1 MLPHILHT
9 TGRAVAVV
17 QNQTHT
23 IRNVLQLQSSGPSSG
38 SGSSWGN
45 GPGPGG
51 SKYGAGSRF
60 YAGHNV
66 RVNEEDSP
74 SIKLI
79 FLQQNAGRAVTQAN
93 AVTSHDGQ
101 ISQSD
106 DIEEITPKWT
116 ILPTPQRK
124 RRMRSSSVSMG
135 VAGRNERAEKLGVL
149 KTVQLHAR
157 GKHAFAPSETMASA
171 KERLLAEPTPAAPPP
186 TQPLL
191 VRRNSTSAPLS
202 PLLNATE
209 PPPPPSQAAEPKQ
222 APPTD
227 EKSVPQGI
235 QDEIEHFRSMSRH
248 SNQAGVAKS
257 VRRML
262 ATYQSPPVELFNAA
276 LNASV
281 HSRQPGT
288 SLTQIIELYNAM
300 LSKSVLPDV
309 ETYELLIQ
317 ALTQRDVEVHRAQIA
332 LDLRVKHKSQVSYT
346 AEENIDKDVERL
358 RDLKKEDN
366 FASAM
371 SLFEGILAG
380 HGKDHVQM
388 QTFVRLMSCAANRG
402 DVHSAIHV
410 FAQLEARSDLNIS
423 APVYRYLILTFSN
436 AGQVDQAEEIFKS
449 FLTAGA
455 QNKLHRYPA
464 HLMGLARQSQ
474 IQVWNTMM
482 EAYFRAGMP
491 DKAIE
496 LVDQVLKSDAG
507 NNFTMADVPVVTSSM
522 FTTVINGFLTSG
534 DITSALTWFD
544 KLLPQE
550 KAPEDPYQGLAGRV
564 MRPDG
569 LAWFMMIDHLA
580 DNNKLD
586 DLNRLFR
593 TLKEIHIT
601 DGLRINPTLRLIV
614 YTANLEYLRNNK
626 ETADPV
632 AAVENVKYLLEDLRQ
647 CTEWDIPR
655 GKLAMSMC
663 HELAIRGEFLISTA
677 TYVHLTT
684 SGMSFGDVENHA
696 EGWRMRAQQSTTQ
709 FIRDVYMAVN
719 DGLGTLSIES
729 AIPLARTA
737 DQIGMKPVLP
747 LAPALLHAY
756 GAMVNGDDVVWNISM
771 DDWRLLFSYALP
783 FEINAA
789 NGNPNGLVDIPGFAY
804 PGIFKLV
811 DHFNAE
817 KGTFDAL
824 GEGIQ
829 QELISVITA
838 RTTPET
844 RQDVLVRLGPKYV
857 EAAEKYD
864 ELRFAALENNIVQDA
879 SILNPVE
886 SQVLDTDVPALR
898 YNPYVTQDITTA
910 LGPPTG
916 MISPEALEKA
926 YQLFARAVQQSAVP
940 SSAALCRLIE
950 GEGRAKDLDKVRELY
965 TAAQALLRVTPPE
978 TQRFE
983 WAAIENSMVIA
994 LAHAGHVDAAHVHR
1008 ARILE
1013 QGLAPSADAYGILV
1027 QLVRDTTDDT
1037 SGAVALFEEA
1047 LARGVA
1053 PNMYLYNNIISK
1065 LSKAR
1070 KADYALELFEQ
1081 MKAAGMKLSSI
1092 TYGAVIGACARV
1104 GDVVAAENL
1113 FKEMTRSRNFKPR
1126 VPPYNTM
1133 MQLFTQTKPSRAS
1146 ALYYYQEMRKAGVRP
1161 SAHTYK
1167 VRLSFLASLTQ
1178 CVNVLS

>member
-1 MLPHILHT
+1 M
-9 TGRAVAVV
+9 
-17 QNQTHT
+17 
-23 IRNVLQLQSSGPSSG
+23 
-38 SGSSWGN
+38 
-45 GPGPGG
+45 
-51 SKYGAGSRF
+51 
-60 YAGHNV
+60 
-66 RVNEEDSP
+66 
-74 SIKLI
+74 
-79 FLQQNAGRAVTQAN
+79 QQNAGRAVTQAN

-101 ISQSD
+101 ITQSD
-106 DIEEITPKWT
+106 DVEEVTPKWT

-124 RRMRSSSVSMG
+124 RRMRSSSVSIG
-135 VAGRNERAEKLGVL
+135 VAGRNERAEMLGVL
-149 KTVQLHAR
+149 KTVQLHTR
-157 GKHAFAPSETMASA
+157 GRHAFAPVSTETMASA
-171 KERLLAEPTPAAPPP
+171 KERLLAEPTPAATPSP

-209 PPPPPSQAAEPKQ
+209 PPPPPPSQAQDKAPETKQ
-222 APPTD
+222 ATPTK
-227 EKSVPQGI
+227 EKSVAKDI
-235 QDEIEHFRSMSRH
+235 QDEIDHFRSMARTT
-248 SNQAGVAKS
+248 NAAGVAKS

-262 ATYQSPPVELFNAA
+262 AKYQTPPVELFNAA
-276 LNASV
+276 LHASV
-281 HSRQPGT
+281 LSRQPGT
-288 SLTQIIELYNAM
+288 SLTSIIELYNAM
-300 LSKSVLPDV
+300 LAKSVLPDV

-317 ALTQRDVEVHRAQIA
+317 ALTQRDNEVHRAQIA
-332 LDLRVKHKSQVSYT
+332 LDLRVKHKSQVTLT

-380 HGKDHVQM
+380 HGNDQIQM
-388 QTFVRLMSCAANRG
+388 QTFVRLMSCAANHG

-423 APVYRYLILTFSN
+423 SPVYRYLILTFSN

-449 FLTAGA
+449 FITAGA

-464 HLMGLARQSQ
+464 HLIGISRQSQ

-496 LVDQVLKSDAG
+496 LVDQILKSDAG

-534 DITSALTWFD
+534 DIASALTWFD

-550 KAPEDPYQGLAGRV
+550 KAPEDPYQGLGGRV
-564 MRPDG
+564 MRPDS

-580 DNNKLD
+580 DNNKMD
-586 DLNRLFR
+586 DLNRLYR
-593 TLKEIHIT
+593 ILKEIQVT
-601 DGLRINPTLRLIV
+601 DGMRISPTLRLIV
-614 YTANLEYLRNNK
+614 YTANLEALRNNK

-632 AAVENVKYLLEDLRQ
+632 AEVENLKYLLEDLRQ
-647 CTEWDIPR
+647 CSDWDIPR
-655 GKLAMSMC
+655 SKLALSVC
-663 HELAIRGEFLISTA
+663 HELAIRGEFLTSTA
-677 TYVHLTT
+677 TFVHLIT
-684 SGMSFGDVENHA
+684 SGQSFGDAEKHT
-696 EGWRMRAQQSTTQ
+696 EGWRMRAEQNTAQ

-737 DQIGMKPVLP
+737 GQTGMKPVLP
-747 LAPALLHAY
+747 FAPALLHAY

-783 FEINAA
+783 YEINAD
-789 NGNPNGLVDIPGFAY
+789 NGNPIGLVEIPGFAY
-804 PGIFKLV
+804 PGIFALI
-811 DHFNAE
+811 DHFNKESGAL
-817 KGTFDAL
+817 DAL

-844 RQDVLVRLGPKYV
+844 RQEVLARFGPQYV

-879 SILNPVE
+879 SMLNPVE

-898 YNPYVTQDITTA
+898 YDPYVTQDITAA

-916 MISPEALEKA
+916 MLLPEALAKA
-926 YQLFARAVQQSAVP
+926 YQLFARGVQRNSVP

-965 TAAQALLRVTPPE
+965 TAAQALLRVTPAE

-983 WAAIENSMVIA
+983 WAAVENSMIIA

-1008 ARILE
+1008 ARILA

-1047 LARGVA
+1047 LARGGRAEHV
-1053 PNMYLYNNIISK
+1053 PVQQHH
-1065 LSKAR
+1065 
-1070 KADYALELFEQ
+1070 LEAVE
-1081 MKAAGMKLSSI
+1081 
-1092 TYGAVIGACARV
+1092 GAQGGLCARAVRADEGGGHEAVVDYVWGGHRCVRARGRRHRGGEPVQGDDALAQLQAARAAVQHDDAALHADEAQPRV
-1104 GDVVAAENL
+1104 GALLLSGDAQGGCEALCSHLQGTFLVPDEFDTMCLCAVVAALGHIRNSG
-1113 FKEMTRSRNFKPR
+1113 TRR
-1126 VPPYNTM
+1126 T
-1133 MQLFTQTKPSRAS
+1133 
-1146 ALYYYQEMRKAGVRP
+1146 G
-1161 SAHTYK
+1161 TYGSG
-1167 VRLSFLASLTQ
+1167 L
-1178 CVNVLS
+1178 